1 MNAGIT
7 DASRLELLLD
17 AGITIGSGLDL
28 EAVLTRLVEVACR
41 VTDAQYGALGVID
54 QSGNRLDRFIT
65 HGLDQGTRDAIGPE
79 PIGRGILG
87 VVISDA
93 RPLRL
98 TNIQADPR
106 SAGFPPNHPPM
117 TSFLGVPVVAGGSV
131 FGNLYLTEKHGGDFT
146 ETDERLAT
154 TLAAQAGVAI
164 QNARLF
170 ADTQEHL
177 LALERAFSE
186 LSSVREVNDAI
197 VSGQPQRHILELVA
211 AQACG
216 GVHARLVM
224 VALVLPGGATLRI
237 EAASGERAADVVGLE
252 FPMADSKSGMALRA
266 RRPVRITDVRADPH
280 FNRIATDVIDG
291 KAVLIVPLVHRDN
304 ADGVL
309 IAVDSLERAGFNE
322 DDEQV
327 MGLFAARATLALGMA
342 RSLRFERD
350 RAEAEVLLLRAEERE
365 HSRRETLRRVVEAQE
380 GERRRIARELHDDT
394 GQSLASVLM
403 GLRRAEESRDP
414 AETARIL
421 TELRETITGSIR
433 DLRALAV
440 ELRPTALDDFGLEA
454 ALERLTETFG
464 RRTGLQIDLQTSGLE
479 DRLPD
484 PVETALYRI
493 VQESLTNVAK
503 HAGAGTVSVVA
514 QHHAGRA
521 VVVIEDD
528 GRGFPTDAAAAG
540 LGLVSMRDRV
550 ELVGGTLRVQSHEGS
565 GTTIAVEVPL

>member
-1 MNAGIT
+1 M
-7 DASRLELLLD
+7 
-17 AGITIGSGLDL
+17 
-28 EAVLTRLVEVACR
+28 
-41 VTDAQYGALGVID
+41 
-54 QSGNRLDRFIT
+54 
-65 HGLDQGTRDAIGPE
+65 
-79 PIGRGILG
+79 
-87 VVISDA
+87 
-93 RPLRL
+93 
-98 TNIQADPR
+98 
-106 SAGFPPNHPPM
+106 
-117 TSFLGVPVVAGGSV
+117 
-131 FGNLYLTEKHGGDFT
+131 
-146 ETDERLAT
+146 
-154 TLAAQAGVAI
+154 
-164 QNARLF
+164 
-170 ADTQEHL
+170 
-177 LALERAFSE
+177 LALERAVSE

-197 VSGQPQRHILELVA
+197 VSGQPQRHVLELVA
-211 AQACG
+211 AQACAG
-216 GVHARLVM
+216 LHARVVM
-224 VALVLPGGATLRI
+224 VALARPGEAMLRV
-237 EAASGERAADVVGLE
+237 EAASGEGAAAVVGVE
-252 FPMADSKSGMALRA
+252 IPVAASKSGIALRA
-266 RRPVRITDVRADPH
+266 RRPVRIDDVRGDPQ
-280 FNRIATDVIDG
+280 FNPVATDIIGG
-291 KAVLIVPLVHRDN
+291 KAVLIFPLIRRDA

-309 IAVDSLERAGFNE
+309 IAVDSLERPVFNE

-342 RSLRFERD
+342 RSLQSERD
-350 RAEAEVLLLRAEERE
+350 RSDAEALLLGAEERE
-365 HSRRETLRRVVEAQE
+365 KARRETLRRVVEAQE
-380 GERRRIARELHDDT
+380 AERRRIARELHDDT

-440 ELRPTALDDFGLEA
+440 ELRSTALDDFGLKA

-479 DRLPD
+479 ERLPD

-528 GRGFPTDAAAAG
+528 GRGFETTAALGG

-550 ELVGGTLRVQSHEGS
+550 ELVGGNLRVESTEGF
-565 GTTIAVEVPL
+565 GTTVAVEVSL

>member
-1 MNAGIT
+1 M
-7 DASRLELLLD
+7 
-17 AGITIGSGLDL
+17 
-28 EAVLTRLVEVACR
+28 
-41 VTDAQYGALGVID
+41 
-54 QSGNRLDRFIT
+54 
-65 HGLDQGTRDAIGPE
+65 
-79 PIGRGILG
+79 
-87 VVISDA
+87 
-93 RPLRL
+93 
-98 TNIQADPR
+98 
-106 SAGFPPNHPPM
+106 
-117 TSFLGVPVVAGGSV
+117 
-131 FGNLYLTEKHGGDFT
+131 
-146 ETDERLAT
+146 
-154 TLAAQAGVAI
+154 
-164 QNARLF
+164 
-170 ADTQEHL
+170 
-177 LALERAFSE
+177 
-186 LSSVREVNDAI
+186 
-197 VSGQPQRHILELVA
+197 
-211 AQACG
+211 
-216 GVHARLVM
+216 
-224 VALVLPGGATLRI
+224 
-237 EAASGERAADVVGLE
+237 
-252 FPMADSKSGMALRA
+252 
-266 RRPVRITDVRADPH
+266 RADPH

-309 IAVDSLERAGFNE
+309 IAVDSLEHSEFNE

-342 RSLRFERD
+342 RSLQSERE
-350 RAEAEVLLLRAEERE
+350 RAEAEALLLRAEERE

-380 GERRRIARELHDDT
+380 AERRRIARELHDDT

-403 GLRRAEESRDP
+403 GLRRAEESHDP
-414 AETARIL
+414 VETARIL

-440 ELRPTALDDFGLEA
+440 ELRPTALDDFGLKA

-479 DRLPD
+479 NRLPE

-528 GRGFPTDAAAAG
+528 GRGFETGAAAAG

-550 ELVGGTLRVQSHEGS
+550 ELVGGTLRVQSTEGS